1 MTETVIA
8 GMDLA
13 QPGSDKT
20 VVMLARKCGKRIIVL
35 SPEMAGFAGRFAPD
49 GSTFIS
55 PMAFYAEPP
64 PEVTTVAEPPRNRK
78 ERRQQAA
85 EQRRRS

>member
-1 MTETVIA
+1 MEPVIL

-13 QPGSDKT
+13 KPGSERT
-20 VVMLARKCGKRIIVL
+20 VVVKARNEGKRIIVL

-64 PEVTTVAEPPRNRK
+64 PEAPTVAEPPRNRK
-78 ERRQQAA
+78 ERRQRAA
-85 EQRRRS
+85 KQRRRS